1 MYDSFPTG
9 ASLPTS
15 APASESAALERWYRR
30 LVACYPRSF
39 RAETTEELVSVLL
52 ATARDDQRRPT
63 VPEAAD
69 LLRGAVRMRMG
80 MSRSPWTVRAAVRLM
95 CLGAAAELGLLII
108 VLVTADN
115 IRATVRAAFI
125 QQGSAEVTHA
135 MALAN
140 MHLFVDMLVF
150 PCMIAGWLWMA
161 WANGKG
167 HDWARPAAIFAFMFE
182 IVAVVFSL
190 AQGDLT
196 YAPASMTASL
206 LVCAIG
212 LAATVLLMLKPS
224 WPYYERQPEP
234 VSR

>member
-1 MYDSFPTG
+1 MHDSFPAG
-9 ASLPTS
+9 ASFPAS
-15 APASESAALERWYRR
+15 APASESAELERWYRR

-39 RAETTEELVSVLL
+39 RSESTEELVSVLL

-63 VPEAAD
+63 IPEAAD

-95 CLGAAAELGLLII
+95 WLGAVAELGMLII
-108 VLVTADN
+108 VLVSADR

-125 QQGSAEVTHA
+125 QQGSAEVAHA

-140 MHLFVDMLVF
+140 VHILVDMLVI
-150 PCMIAGWLWMA
+150 PCMIAGWLWLA

-167 HDWARPAAIFAFMFE
+167 YDWARPAAIFAFMFG
-182 IVAVVFSL
+182 VVVVSFSV

-196 YAPASMTASL
+196 YAPASMIASCA
-206 LVCAIG
+206 VCAIG

-224 WPYYERQPEP
+224 WPYYERRA
-234 VSR
+234 VSH